1 MTDTLTIPLSKLTLW
16 SGNVRKTGAREG
28 IAELA
33 ASIAAHGLIQPLL
46 VRKANRGYEIVAGQ
60 RRFHAL
66 KSLAKAGKIAKN
78 CAVACTLAIDTVE
91 AAELSLAEN
100 VVRAPMHPADQFEA
114 FRKLID
120 DGASVA
126 DVATRFGVNEGLV
139 MKRMKLGRLSP
150 VILAAY
156 REGEIGL
163 EEAQAFALVD
173 DHDAQERVLAEL
185 SSWRLNAQSIRRAL
199 TEGEVPTSD
208 KRMRFIGAEAYQAAG
223 GIIRRDLFSD
233 DDTAYAQDAALLEAL
248 VTQKLADIAKT
259 VGGEGWKWI
268 EVMSDIDYAAF
279 SSQHRFYPE
288 REDLPKEAQA
298 ELDALAAEYD
308 GLVDSDDDADADRLA
323 EIEGRMDALEST
335 SATWPARTLA
345 VAGAVISLSYDGEVR
360 IERGLVR
367 KEDAKLA
374 VQLARCESEDEPAPK
389 PEFSSSLIESLTAH
403 KSTALAATLAT
414 NADVALAAVV
424 HALLLRAFYPGHR
437 EDSCLKLSLG
447 GAVLSKSIT
456 PESCKGLSAL
466 HAAIKALRGRLPS
479 DANELAQ
486 WCLRQPQSDLLAIL
500 AILAGASVDAMQRKA
515 DRADCGR
522 LKNADELA
530 NAVALDMTGWFA
542 PTAEN
547 YFSRVSRAQIL
558 AAIDEA
564 KGGHAPA
571 LEKLKKATLAK
582 RAEDLLSGT
591 GWLPATL
598 VTAHD
603 DDVADEGQPLAQAAE

>member
-1 MTDTLTIPLSKLTLW
+1 MSDTLTIPLSKLTLW

-46 VRKANRGYEIVAGQ
+46 VRKAQRGYEIVAGQ

-78 CAVACTLAIDTVE
+78 FAVACTLATDAVE
-91 AAELSLAEN
+91 PAELSLAEN
-100 VVRAPMHPADQFEA
+100 VMRVPMHPADQFEA

-120 DGASVA
+120 DGASVT
-126 DVATRFGVNEGLV
+126 DVAARFGVSDNLV
-139 MKRMKLGRLSP
+139 LKRMKLGRLSP

-156 REGEIGL
+156 RENEIGL

-208 KRMRFIGAEAYQAAG
+208 KRMRFIGAETYQAAG

-268 EVMSDIDYAAF
+268 EVMSDIDYSNF
-279 SSQHRFYPE
+279 SSQHRLYPE
-288 REDLPKEAQA
+288 RDELSEDDQA

-308 GLVDSDDDADADRLA
+308 SLVDSDDEADADRLA
-323 EIEGRMDALEST
+323 EIEERMDALESG
-335 SATWPARTLA
+335 SETWPARTLA
-345 VAGAVISLSYDGEVR
+345 VAGAVVSLAHNGEVR

-374 VQLARCESEDEPAPK
+374 AQLTRGEQEDEPAPK

-414 NADVALAAVV
+414 NADAALAAVV
-424 HALLLRAFYPGHR
+424 HAPLLRAFYPGNR

-447 GAVLSKSIT
+447 GAVPPKSIT
-456 PESCKGLSAL
+456 TENCKGLSAL
-466 HAAIKALRGRLPS
+466 HAAINNLRGRLPS
-479 DANELAQ
+479 DATELAQ
-486 WCLRQPQSDLLAIL
+486 WCLCQPQSDLLAIL
-500 AILAGASVDAMQRKA
+500 AVLAGASVDAVHRKA

-522 LKNADELA
+522 LKTADELA
-530 NAVALDMTGWFA
+530 VAVALDMTGWFA

-558 AAIDEA
+558 AAIDGA
-564 KGGHAPA
+564 KGLHAPA
-571 LEKLKKATLAK
+571 LEKLKKSELAK

-591 GWLPATL
+591 GWLPAPMRG
-598 VTAHD
+598 ACE
-603 DDVADEGQPLAQAAE
+603 ADSIESDNNIEAAA